1 MESQNLKD
9 SKESRSPSLLNGLVG
24 FKKKKNQLIF
34 SIRPACSLFLD
45 KRQPDGVEG
54 NQETSFVLSTLQLSF
69 GLSCLRLEE
78 LMEV

>member
-1 MESQNLKD
+1 MESQNLED

-24 FKKKKNQLIF
+24 FKKKNQLIF
-34 SIRPACSLFLD
+34 SIHPACSLFLD
-45 KRQPDGVEG
+45 KRQPDGVAG